1 MEESAAGSGIK
12 VHHNVVRYWSD
23 KKAGQSPLCGE
34 HKAPLQVN
42 SWRKRGARNHRLR
55 TGGALDQLWN
65 HLDVAAWALLS
76 ANTAALAVGVVELVV
91 LAWA

>member
-1 MEESAAGSGIK
+1 MEYGIK

-42 SWRKRGARNHRLR
+42 LWRKCRERSLGFRPHFFLSL
-55 TGGALDQLWN
+55 LDQLWN